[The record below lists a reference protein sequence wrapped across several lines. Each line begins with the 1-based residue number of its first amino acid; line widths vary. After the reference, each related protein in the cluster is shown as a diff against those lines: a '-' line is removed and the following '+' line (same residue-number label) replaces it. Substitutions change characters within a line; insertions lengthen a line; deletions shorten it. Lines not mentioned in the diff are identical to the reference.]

1 MLLTAPLFI
10 TWGTAI
16 LLTPFNGQRRWV
28 HWAATAGLGVALA
41 ASLLLLG
48 RVYSGPPIE
57 VVTGHWPQ
65 GIGIRLRADT
75 LSMTFATLVDI
86 LLLAA
91 LLYEPPGRVEER
103 SFPALILFL
112 AAGLNGLFLTGDI
125 FDFYVFFEVSM
136 TAAYVLTSYGSNER
150 ILRNTFSF
158 IIINLLGSSI
168 FLTGI
173 LALYHQT
180 GTLDMQ
186 QVAALM
192 PKVDP
197 QTALLTSTL
206 ILVAFS
212 IKLGLFPFQ
221 YWLPPVYRGVKPV
234 AAAILGG
241 ILVNIGS
248 YGLLRFGGTIFPAQ
262 LQAGSKVL
270 LVLGAASMLYG
281 ATLAIGRRTP
291 QEVLAYS
298 SISQAGYILIALS
311 FGGLTGFSAA
321 IVYAVVNAMNKTML
335 FLAAGVRGWLIS
347 FSFAVGAL
355 SVVGIPP
362 TIGFFAKASL
372 FRTAIHYHSPVFVVL
387 VFLGGALSFVYMFQL
402 YQRKFWAN
410 TTGEAPEA
418 SFIRQSVIAIL
429 AVLILALGFW
439 PDPLLSIGQQWMAS
453 GLLH

>member
-16 LLTPFNGQRRWV
+16 ILATLNGQRSWV
-28 HWAATAGLGVALA
+28 HWAGAVGLSAALV
-41 ASLLLLG
+41 ASLALLY
-48 RVYSGPPIE
+48 RVYTGAPIE
-57 VVTGHWPQ
+57 VVTGNWPQ

-75 LSMTFATLVDI
+75 LSMTFATLVDV

-91 LLYEPPGRVEER
+91 LLYEPPGRSEER

-136 TAAYVLTSYGSNER
+136 TSSYILTSYGSNKR

-158 IIINLLGSSI
+158 IIINLVGSSI
-168 FLTGI
+168 FLSGL

-186 QVAALM
+186 QVAARISDI
-192 PKVDP
+192 DP
-197 QTALLTSTL
+197 QTAVLSGVL

-241 ILVNIGS
+241 ILVNVGS

-262 LQAGSKVL
+262 LQAGSKLL
-270 LVLGAASMLYG
+270 LVLGAASMIYG
-281 ATLAIGRRTP
+281 AILAIGRRTP

-298 SISQAGYILIALS
+298 SISQAGYILIAVS
-311 FGGLTGFSAA
+311 FGGLAGFSAA
-321 IVYAVVNAMNKTML
+321 IIYAIVNGLNKTML
-335 FLAAGVRGWLIS
+335 FLASGVRGWLIS

-362 TIGFFAKASL
+362 TVGFFAKASL

-387 VFLGGALSFVYMFQL
+387 VFLGGSLSFVYMFQL

-410 TTGEAPEA
+410 STEETQEA
-418 SFIRQSVIAIL
+418 SYVRQYVIVAL
-429 AVLILALGFW
+429 ALIILALGIW
-439 PDPLLSIGQQWMAS
+439 PDPLLSIGSQWMAS
-453 GLLH
+453 GLLN

>member
-10 TWGTAI
+10 TWASAA
-16 LLTPFNGQRRWV
+16 LLATLNGQRRWV
-28 HWAATAGLGVALA
+28 HWAGAVGLGAALA
-41 ASLLLLG
+41 ASSALLF
-48 RVYSGPPIE
+48 RVYTGAPIE
-57 VVTGHWPQ
+57 VVTGNWPQ
-65 GIGIRLRADT
+65 GIGIRLRADV
-75 LSMTFATLVDI
+75 LSMTFATLSDV

-91 LLYEPPGRVEER
+91 LLYEPPGKVEER
-103 SFPALILFL
+103 SFPALVLFL

-136 TAAYVLTSYGSNER
+136 TSSYILTSYGSNKR

-158 IIINLLGSSI
+158 VIVNLLGSSI
-168 FLTGI
+168 FLTGV

-186 QVAALM
+186 QVATRIADI
-192 PKVDP
+192 DP
-197 QTALLTSTL
+197 QTALLTGVL

-234 AAAILGG
+234 TAAILGG

-270 LVLGAASMLYG
+270 LVLGAASMIYG
-281 ATLAIGRRTP
+281 AVLAIGRRTP

-298 SISQAGYILIALS
+298 SISQAGYILIAVS
-311 FGGLTGFSAA
+311 FGGLLGFSTA
-321 IVYAVVNAMNKTML
+321 IVYAIVNGLNKTML
-335 FLAAGVRGWLIS
+335 FLASGVRGWLIS
-347 FSFAVGAL
+347 FAFAVGAL

-362 TIGFFAKASL
+362 TVGFFAKAAL
-372 FRTAIHYHSPVFVVL
+372 FRTAIYNHSPVFVVL
-387 VFLGGALSFVYMFQL
+387 VLLGGALSFVYMFQI
-402 YQRKFWAN
+402 YQRKFWGDS
-410 TTGEAPEA
+410 TEQVEEA
-418 SFIRQSVIAIL
+418 SFIRQYVIVAL
-429 AVLILALGFW
+429 ALIILALGVW
-439 PDPLLSIGQQWMAS
+439 PDPLLSIGRQWMAS
-453 GLLH
+453 GLLR